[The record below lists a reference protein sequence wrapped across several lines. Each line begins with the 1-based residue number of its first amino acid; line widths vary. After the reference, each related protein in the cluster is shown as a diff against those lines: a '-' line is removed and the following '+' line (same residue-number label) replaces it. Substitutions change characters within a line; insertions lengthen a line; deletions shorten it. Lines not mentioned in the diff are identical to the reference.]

1 MLNESVLPKHVGIS
15 VGIGIIIILT
25 LFIFF
30 PGGYSLEEINDNKVT
45 ISKNGLLQSEAFTV
59 EVTTEN
65 ELRIALFR
73 NVINKWKEIVLIIYI
88 FIPVVLIILA
98 VNFVSKSKEEF
109 TIMCVLSVLLI
120 AAAIYLYVNSVQLMD
135 QLVMK
140 LKI

>member
-1 MLNESVLPKHVGIS
+1 MLPKHVGIS